1 VIRLIKKRKT
11 EYKTMSPDFNPQFS
25 KLGEILVYNGKATEG
40 GVNEALAQQKT
51 TNDKIGMT
59 LIEMGM
65 IEEDDFA
72 TAYSQQL
79 GYRKADN
86 FILLEAD
93 STVAALIPEDFARE
107 NRVLAVNRNETTIIV
122 AMEDPEDVVAIDSIK
137 RLTNLIPDILVSGP
151 TLLEKSLDKVYGEI
165 QKTAEV
171 AETIDSIT
179 VVSGDEGSQETID
192 LSPDKAS
199 KEDAPI
205 VKLVNLIFQ
214 ESIKERATDIHIEPM
229 EKQVYV
235 RIRIDGVLQVIM
247 TPPVSSLSGLVT
259 RIKILSNLNI
269 AEKRLPQ
276 DGRFSI
282 KSPGKDIDIRVSI
295 LPTVYGE
302 KIVMRL
308 LDKTGFDFNLTS
320 LGFPKQNLGVFKK
333 VINQPYGLVVVSGPT
348 GSGKSTSLYAALKEI
363 KNEKTNITTVED
375 PVEYQLDGVNQV
387 QVFEDIGLTFGST
400 LRSILRQ
407 DPDVLLI
414 GEIRDGE
421 TADIAVKF
429 SLTGHL
435 VFSTVHANDA
445 PGTITRLLDIGIA
458 PFLVGSCLNLVM
470 AQRLVRRIC
479 NNCKKEYSAT
489 PEELAMIGLDPARIT
504 DSLYHGKGCTECRN
518 TGYKGRLAIFEMIPM
533 ARELRKLVFESANED
548 DIRETALNNG
558 MVTLREAG
566 LARVLDGTTTPEEIL
581 RSTVEDL

>member
-1 VIRLIKKRKT
+1 
-11 EYKTMSPDFNPQFS
+11 MSTDFNPQFS
-25 KLGEILVYNGKATEG
+25 RIGEILVHQGKISESQL
-40 GVNEALAQQKT
+40 NQALVEQKNT
-51 TNDKIGMT
+51 HEKLGQT
-59 LIEMGM
+59 LIDMNV
-65 IEEDDFA
+65 INEEDLTGVYALQMGFK
-72 TAYSQQL
+72 
-79 GYRKADN
+79 KADN

-93 STVAALIPEDFARE
+93 STIAAMIPEDFARS
-107 NRVLAVNRNETTIIV
+107 NRVLAVNKNDSTLVV
-122 AMEDPEDVVAIDSIK
+122 AMEDPEDLVTIDAIK
-137 RLTNLIPDILVSGP
+137 RLTNLNPEILVSGP
-151 TLLEKSLDKVYGEI
+151 TLMEKALDKIYGEI

-171 AETIDSIT
+171 SETIESIT
-179 VVSGDEGSQETID
+179 VISGDEGSQEVVD

-214 ESIKERATDIHIEPM
+214 ESIKERATDIHVEPM
-229 EKQVYV
+229 EKQVYI

-247 TPPVSSLSGLVT
+247 TPPISSLSGLVT
-259 RIKILSNLNI
+259 RIKILSKLNI

-282 KSPGKDIDIRVSI
+282 RSTEKDIDVRVSI
-295 LPTVYGE
+295 LPTIYGE

-320 LGFPKQNLGVFKK
+320 LGFPRENLGVFKK
-333 VINQPYGLVVVSGPT
+333 MINQPYGMVVVSGPT

-363 KNEKTNITTVED
+363 KSERTNITTVED

-407 DPDVLLI
+407 DPDILLI

-479 NNCKKEYSAT
+479 QDCKEEHNPT
-489 PEELAMIGLDPARIT
+489 PEELKMVGLDPNRIKG
-504 DSLYHGKGCTECRN
+504 SLYRGKGCTECRN

-533 ARELRKLVFESANED
+533 ARNLRKLIYENANED
-548 DIRETALNNG
+548 DIRQTALKNG
-558 MVTLREAG
+558 MVTLRKAG
-566 LARVLDGTTTPEEIL
+566 LTRVLDGTTSIEEVM
-581 RSTVEDL
+581 RSTVENL

>member
-1 VIRLIKKRKT
+1 
-11 EYKTMSPDFNPQFS
+11 MSTDFNPQFS
-25 KLGEILVYNGKATEG
+25 RIGEILVHQGKVSESQL
-40 GVNEALAQQKT
+40 NQALAQQKNT
-51 TNDKIGMT
+51 REKLGQTFIDMNVIT
-59 LIEMGM
+59 
-65 IEEDDFA
+65 EEDLTGVYALQMGFK
-72 TAYSQQL
+72 
-79 GYRKADN
+79 KADN
-86 FILLEAD
+86 FILLDAD
-93 STVAALIPEDFARE
+93 STIAAMIPEDFARS
-107 NRVLAVNRNETTIIV
+107 NRVLAVNRNESTLVV
-122 AMEDPEDVVAIDSIK
+122 AMEDPEDLVAIDAIK
-137 RLTNLIPDILVSGP
+137 RLTNLNPEILVSGP
-151 TLLEKSLDKVYGEI
+151 TLMEKALDKVYGEI
-165 QKTAEV
+165 QKSAEV
-171 AETIDSIT
+171 SETIESIT
-179 VVSGDEGSQETID
+179 VISGDEGSQEVVD

-199 KEDAPI
+199 EEDAPI

-229 EKQVYV
+229 EKQVYI
-235 RIRIDGVLQVIM
+235 RIRIDGVLQIIM

-259 RIKILSNLNI
+259 RIKILSKLNI

-282 KSPGKDIDIRVSI
+282 RAPGKDIDVRVSI

-320 LGFPKQNLGVFKK
+320 LGFPRENLGVFKK
-333 VINQPYGLVVVSGPT
+333 MINQPYGMVVVSGPT

-363 KNEKTNITTVED
+363 KSEQTNITTVED

-407 DPDVLLI
+407 DPDILLI

-479 NNCKKEYSAT
+479 QNCKEEYT
-489 PEELAMIGLDPARIT
+489 PTAEELKLVGLERDRVKG
-504 DSLYHGKGCTECRN
+504 SLFHGKGCTECRN
-518 TGYKGRLAIFEMIPM
+518 TGYRGRLAIFEMIPM
-533 ARELRKLVFESANED
+533 ARNLRKLVYENANED
-548 DIRETALNNG
+548 DIRQTAIENG

-566 LARVLDGTTTPEEIL
+566 LTRALDGTTSLAEVM
-581 RSTVEDL
+581 RSTVEEV

>member
-1 VIRLIKKRKT
+1 
-11 EYKTMSPDFNPQFS
+11 MSSNFNPQFA
-25 KLGEILVYNGKATEG
+25 KLGEILIKNGKTTES
-40 GVNEALAQQKT
+40 GVNDALAEQKV
-51 TNDKIGMT
+51 TNGKIGTT
-59 LIEMGM
+59 LIEMGY
-65 IEEDDFA
+65 IEEDDFIS
-72 TAYSQQL
+72 AYADQL

-86 FILLEAD
+86 FMLLEAD
-93 STVAALIPEDFARE
+93 SAVASLVPEDFARE
-107 NRVLAVNRNETTIIV
+107 NRVLAVQKSETTITV
-122 AMEDPEDVVAIDSIK
+122 AMEDPEDVVAVDSVK
-137 RLTNLIPDILVSGP
+137 RLTNLNPDILVVGP
-151 TLLEKSLDKVYGEI
+151 SLLEKAMDKVYGEI

-171 AETIDSIT
+171 AETIDNIT
-179 VVSGDEGSQETID
+179 VVSGDEGSQEEVD

-199 KEDAPI
+199 DEDAPI
-205 VKLVNLIFQ
+205 VKLVNLIFM

-229 EKQVYV
+229 EKQVYI
-235 RIRIDGVLQVIM
+235 RIRIDGVLQTIM
-247 TPPVSSLSGLVT
+247 TPPVASLSGLVT

-282 KSPGKDIDIRVSI
+282 KAPGKDIDIRVSI

-320 LGFPKQNLGVFKK
+320 LGFPKQNLGTFKK
-333 VINQPYGLVVVSGPT
+333 VIKQPYGMVVVSGPT

-363 KNEKTNITTVED
+363 KSERTNITTVED

-429 SLTGHL
+429 ALTGHL

-470 AQRLVRRIC
+470 AQRLVRRLC
-479 NNCKKEYSAT
+479 NNCKEQYT
-489 PEELAMIGLDPARIT
+489 PTKQELGLVGLDP
-504 DSLYHGKGCTECRN
+504 SKVPGKLYKAQGCAECRN

-533 ARELRKLVFESANED
+533 ARDLRKLVFENANED
-548 DIRETALNNG
+548 EIRQASLDNG
-558 MVTLREAG
+558 METLREAG
-566 LARVLDGTTTPEEIL
+566 LARVLDGTTSIEEVL

>member
-1 VIRLIKKRKT
+1 MKT
-11 EYKTMSPDFNPQFS
+11 SFNPQFS
-25 KLGEILVYNGKATEG
+25 KIGEILL
-40 GVNEALAQQKT
+40 NE
-51 TNDKIGMT
+51 DKISEKELDKSLALQKNSNEKLGQI
-59 LIEMGM
+59 LINDGL
-65 IEEDDFA
+65 ITEDDFIA
-72 TAYSQQL
+72 AYAMQL
-79 GYRKADN
+79 DIKKADN
-86 FILLEAD
+86 FIMLEAD
-93 STVAALIPEDFARE
+93 SSIASLIPEDFAKT
-107 NRVLAVNRNETTIIV
+107 NRLLAITQNDDNLVL
-122 AMEDPEDVVAIDSIK
+122 AMEDPEDLEAIDSVK
-137 RLTNLIPDILVSGP
+137 RLTNKELDILLVGSS
-151 TLLEKSLDKVYGEI
+151 LLDNAIEKIYGEI

-171 AETIDSIT
+171 TQTIENIT
-179 VVSGDEGSQETID
+179 VVSGDDESQVEVD

-199 KEDAPI
+199 DEDAPI

-229 EKQVYV
+229 EKQVYI
-235 RIRIDGVLQVIM
+235 RIRIDGVLQTIM
-247 TPPVSSLSGLVT
+247 TPPVTSLSGLVT

-282 KSPGKDIDIRVSI
+282 NAPGKDLDVRVSI

-320 LGFPKQNLGVFKK
+320 LGFPKQNLGIFKK
-333 VINQPYGLVVVSGPT
+333 VINQPYGMVVVSGPT

-363 KNEKTNITTVED
+363 KSEGTNITTVED

-429 SLTGHL
+429 ALTGHL

-479 NNCKKEYSAT
+479 QNCKEEYT
-489 PEELAMIGLDPARIT
+489 PTNEELALVGLDPDRVKS
-504 DSLYHGKGCTECRN
+504 DLFRGKGCAECRN

-533 ARELRKLVFESANED
+533 ARELRKLVFENANED
-548 DIRETALNNG
+548 DIRESALNNG

-566 LARVLDGTTTPEEIL
+566 LTRILDGTTTTEEIL

>member
-1 VIRLIKKRKT
+1 
-11 EYKTMSPDFNPQFS
+11 MSTDFNPQFS
-25 KLGEILVYNGKATEG
+25 RIGEILVHQGKVSESQL
-40 GVNEALAQQKT
+40 NQALAQQKNT
-51 TNDKIGMT
+51 REKLGQTFIDMNVIT
-59 LIEMGM
+59 
-65 IEEDDFA
+65 EEDLTGVYALQMGFK
-72 TAYSQQL
+72 
-79 GYRKADN
+79 KADN

-93 STVAALIPEDFARE
+93 STIAAMIPEDFARS
-107 NRVLAVNRNETTIIV
+107 NRVLAVNRNESTLVV
-122 AMEDPEDVVAIDSIK
+122 AMEDPEDLVAIDAIK
-137 RLTNLIPDILVSGP
+137 RLTNLNPEILVSGP
-151 TLLEKSLDKVYGEI
+151 TLMEKALDKVYGEI
-165 QKTAEV
+165 QKSAEV
-171 AETIDSIT
+171 SETIESIT
-179 VVSGDEGSQETID
+179 VISGDEGSQEVVD

-199 KEDAPI
+199 EEDAPI

-229 EKQVYV
+229 EKQVYI
-235 RIRIDGVLQVIM
+235 RIRIDGVLQIIM

-259 RIKILSNLNI
+259 RIKILSKLNI

-282 KSPGKDIDIRVSI
+282 RAPGKDIDVRVSI

-320 LGFPKQNLGVFKK
+320 LGFPRENLGVFKK
-333 VINQPYGLVVVSGPT
+333 MINQPYGMVVVSGPT

-363 KNEKTNITTVED
+363 KSEQTNITTVED

-407 DPDVLLI
+407 DPDILLI

-479 NNCKKEYSAT
+479 QNCKEEYT
-489 PEELAMIGLDPARIT
+489 PTADELKLVGLERDRVKG
-504 DSLYHGKGCTECRN
+504 SLFHGKGCTECRN
-518 TGYKGRLAIFEMIPM
+518 TGYRGRLAIFEMIPM
-533 ARELRKLVFESANED
+533 ARNLRKLVYENANED
-548 DIRETALNNG
+548 DIRQTAIENG

-566 LARVLDGTTTPEEIL
+566 LTRALDGTTSLAEVM
-581 RSTVEDL
+581 RSTVEEV

>member
-1 VIRLIKKRKT
+1 
-11 EYKTMSPDFNPQFS
+11 MSADFNPQFS
-25 KLGEILVYNGKATEG
+25 KLGEILVNNGKATESG
-40 GVNEALAQQKT
+40 INEALVQQKT
-51 TNDKIGMT
+51 TNEKIGTT
-59 LIEMGM
+59 LIEMGLL
-65 IEEDDFA
+65 EEDDFT
-72 TAYSQQL
+72 TAYGQQL
-79 GYRKADN
+79 GYKKADN

-93 STVAALIPEDFARE
+93 SKVAALIPEDFARE
-107 NRVLAVNRNETTIIV
+107 NRVLGVSSNDTTIVV

-137 RLTNLIPDILVSGP
+137 RLTSLNPDILVAGP
-151 TLLEKSLDKVYGEI
+151 SLLEKALDKVYGEI

-171 AETIDSIT
+171 EQTIDSIT
-179 VVSGDEGSQETID
+179 VVSGDEGSQEEVD

-199 KEDAPI
+199 EEDAPI

-229 EKQVYV
+229 EKQVYI
-235 RIRIDGVLQVIM
+235 RIRIDGVLQTIM
-247 TPPVSSLSGLVT
+247 TPPIASLSGLVT

-276 DGRFSI
+276 DGRFSV
-282 KSPGKDIDIRVSI
+282 KAPGKDIDIRVSI

-302 KIVMRL
+302 KVVMRL

-320 LGFPKQNLGVFKK
+320 LGFPKRNLNTFKK
-333 VINQPYGLVVVSGPT
+333 VINQPYGMVVVSGPT

-363 KNEKTNITTVED
+363 KSEKTNITTVED

-479 NNCKKEYSAT
+479 TNCKEEYKASN
-489 PEELAMIGLDPARIT
+489 EELKLVGLDPSKV
-504 DSLYHGKGCTECRN
+504 DSPLYKGKGCAECRN

-533 ARELRKLVFESANED
+533 ARDLRKLVFDNANED
-548 DIRETALNNG
+548 EIRQSALDNG

-566 LARVLDGTTTPEEIL
+566 LERVLDGTTSVEEVL
-581 RSTVEDL
+581 RSTVEEL

>member
-1 VIRLIKKRKT
+1 
-11 EYKTMSPDFNPQFS
+11 MSSNFNPQFA
-25 KLGEILVYNGKATEG
+25 KLGEILIQNGKATES
-40 GVNEALAQQKT
+40 GVNDALAEQKV
-51 TNDKIGMT
+51 TNGKIGTT
-59 LIEMGM
+59 LIEMGY
-65 IEEDDFA
+65 IEEDDF
-72 TAYSQQL
+72 TSAYADQL

-86 FILLEAD
+86 FMLLEAD
-93 STVAALIPEDFARE
+93 SAVASLVPEDFARE
-107 NRVLAVNRNETTIIV
+107 NRVLAVQKSETTITV
-122 AMEDPEDVVAIDSIK
+122 AMEDPEDVVAVDSVK
-137 RLTNLIPDILVSGP
+137 RLTNLNPDILVVGP
-151 TLLEKSLDKVYGEI
+151 TLLEKALDKVYGEI

-179 VVSGDEGSQETID
+179 VVSGDEGSQEEVD

-199 KEDAPI
+199 DEDAPI
-205 VKLVNLIFQ
+205 VKLVNLIFM
-214 ESIKERATDIHIEPM
+214 ESIKERATDIHVEPM
-229 EKQVYV
+229 EKQVYI
-235 RIRIDGVLQVIM
+235 RIRIDGVLQTIM
-247 TPPVSSLSGLVT
+247 TPPVASLSGLVT

-282 KSPGKDIDIRVSI
+282 KAPGKDIDIRVSI

-320 LGFPKQNLGVFKK
+320 LGFPKQNLGTFKK
-333 VINQPYGLVVVSGPT
+333 VIKQPYGMVVVSGPT

-363 KNEKTNITTVED
+363 KSERTNITTVED

-429 SLTGHL
+429 ALTGHL

-470 AQRLVRRIC
+470 AQRLVRRLC
-479 NNCKKEYSAT
+479 NNCKEEYT
-489 PEELAMIGLDPARIT
+489 PTKEELGLVGLDP
-504 DSLYHGKGCTECRN
+504 SKVPGKLYKAKGCAECRN

-533 ARELRKLVFESANED
+533 ARDLRKLVFENANED
-548 DIRETALNNG
+548 EIRQASLNNG
-558 MVTLREAG
+558 METLREAG
-566 LARVLDGTTTPEEIL
+566 LARVLDGTTSIEEVL

>member
-1 VIRLIKKRKT
+1 MI
-11 EYKTMSPDFNPQFS
+11 PDFNPQFS

-51 TNDKIGMT
+51 TNDKIGVT

-137 RLTNLIPDILVSGP
+137 RLTNLIPDIIVSGP

-308 LDKTGFDFNLTS
+308 LDKIGFDFNLTS

-445 PGTITRLLDIGIA
+445 PGTITRLLDIGIP

-479 NNCKKEYSAT
+479 NNCKEEYSAT
-489 PEELAMIGLDPARIT
+489 PKELAMIGLDPTRVT

-533 ARELRKLVFESANED
+533 ARELRKLVYESANED
-548 DIRETALNNG
+548 DIRQAALNNG

>member
-1 VIRLIKKRKT
+1 
-11 EYKTMSPDFNPQFS
+11 MSADFNPQFS
-25 KLGEILVYNGKATEG
+25 KLGEILVHNGKATEG
-40 GVNEALAQQKT
+40 GINEALVQQKT
-51 TNDKIGMT
+51 TNDKIGVT

-65 IEEDDFA
+65 IEEDDFS

-93 STVAALIPEDFARE
+93 STVAAKIPEDFARE
-107 NRVLAVNRNETTIIV
+107 NRVLAISSNDSTIVV
-122 AMEDPEDVVAIDSIK
+122 AMEDPEDVVTIDSIK
-137 RLTNLIPDILVSGP
+137 RLTNLNPDILVSGP
-151 TLLEKSLDKVYGEI
+151 ELLEKSLDKVYGDI

-171 AETIDSIT
+171 TETIESIT
-179 VVSGDEGSQETID
+179 VISGNEGALEEVD
-192 LSPDKAS
+192 LSPDKVS
-199 KEDAPI
+199 DEDAPI

-235 RIRIDGVLQVIM
+235 RIRIDGVLHTIM
-247 TPPVSSLSGLVT
+247 TPPITSLSGLVT

-282 KSPGKDIDIRVSI
+282 KSPGKDIDVRVSV

-302 KIVMRL
+302 KVVMRL
-308 LDKTGFDFNLTS
+308 LDKTGFDFNLTT
-320 LGFPKQNLGVFKK
+320 LGFPKENLGTYKK
-333 VINQPYGLVVVSGPT
+333 VINQPYGMVVVSGPT

-363 KNEKTNITTVED
+363 KSEGTNITTVED

-407 DPDVLLI
+407 DPDILLI

-429 SLTGHL
+429 SLIGHL
-435 VFSTVHANDA
+435 VFTTVHANDA

-479 NNCKKEYSAT
+479 TNCKEEYQST
-489 PEELAMIGLDPARIT
+489 PQELVLVGLDPDRIKG
-504 DSLYHGKGCTECRN
+504 SLYHGKGCTECRN
-518 TGYKGRLAIFEMIPM
+518 TGYIGRLAIFEMIPM
-533 ARELRKLVFESANED
+533 TRELRKLVYDNANED
-548 DIRETALNNG
+548 DIRQAAIDNG
-558 MVTLREAG
+558 MITLREAG
-566 LARVLDGTTTPEEIL
+566 LARVLDGTTSVEEVL
-581 RSTVEDL
+581 RSTVEEL